1 MWFVC
6 RKDIDYFCVMH
17 VTGNGLFSQSKG
29 RPESDSRQKLKCSEV
44 LNEKILQLRKDFSSH
59 DDTKM
64 LVMLS
69 IYTNDMTRY
78 VSMHPEV
85 WFIDCTS
92 GVTEYTNLILFIC
105 IYVFVYSNFYMTYGL
120 YIPVHRYS
128 PWNSTLLLFFPFTLS
143 RHQSSKETIVCYGCL
158 YSKRKNISWQF
169 GNYTF

>member
-17 VTGNGLFSQSKG
+17 VIGNGLFSQSKG
-29 RPESDSRQKLKCSEV
+29 HNKSDSHQKLKCSEV
-44 LNEKILQLRKDFSSH
+44 LNEKILQLRKDFSLH

-69 IYTNDMTRY
+69 ISTNDMTRY

-85 WFIDCTS
+85 WFIDCTL
-92 GVTEYTNLILFIC
+92 GEIVFTTLYIQIC
-105 IYVFVYSNFYMTYGL
+105 ILNMAL
-120 YIPVHRYS
+120 YIPVLIFS
-128 PWNSTLLLFFPFTLS
+128 PLNSTLLFLPLTLS
-143 RHQSSKETIVCYGCL
+143 RHQSSKETIVCNGCP
-158 YSKRKNISWQF
+158 YSTRKNTSWQF

>member
-1 MWFVC
+1 MLFIC

-29 RPESDSRQKLKCSEV
+29 RPKSDSRQKLKCSEV
-44 LNEKILQLRKDFSSH
+44 LNEKILQLRKDFSLH

-69 IYTNDMTRY
+69 ISTNDMTRY

-92 GVTEYTNLILFIC
+92 GETVIQLC
-105 IYVFVYSNFYMTYGL
+105 IYKFIYEIRLCIYQFS
-120 YIPVHRYS
+120 S
-128 PWNSTLLLFFPFTLS
+128 FP
-143 RHQSSKETIVCYGCL
+143 H
-158 YSKRKNISWQF
+158 
-169 GNYTF
+169 